1 MPKSHVVTID
11 LRGMAQAVTS
21 SRKGEVSKEGAL
33 HRVVSISGARVG
45 IRRAAAQHLRSAR
58 VAPRRAAGQHLR
70 SARVA
75 TRRAAGQRSL
85 ISALITR

>member
-33 HRVVSISGARVG
+33 HRVVSISGARASG
-45 IRRAAAQHLRSAR
+45 SAARPLSISGARASRPAARPVSISGARASRPAARPLRGA
-58 VAPRRAAGQHLR
+58 
-70 SARVA
+70 
-75 TRRAAGQRSL
+75 
-85 ISALITR
+85 